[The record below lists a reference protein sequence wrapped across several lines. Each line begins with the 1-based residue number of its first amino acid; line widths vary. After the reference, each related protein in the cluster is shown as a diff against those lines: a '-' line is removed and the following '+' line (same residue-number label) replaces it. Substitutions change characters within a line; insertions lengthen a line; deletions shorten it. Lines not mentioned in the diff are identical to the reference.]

1 MFLWKKKFK
10 VNCDPE
16 SYLDFWQDRIVELAP
31 EVALGGVCVLNF
43 DVFPKEI
50 ESKLKYSI
58 RKSCIDAEVL
68 DEWIYFVR
76 ECLSSRAES
85 DSALFE

>member
-10 VNCDPE
+10 VSCNPE
-16 SYLDFWQDRIVELAP
+16 EYLDFWQDKIVELAP
-31 EVALGGVCVLNF
+31 EVALGGACVLDF
-43 DVFPKEI
+43 GVFPKEI
-50 ESKLKYSI
+50 ESKLRHSI

-76 ECLSSRAES
+76 ERLSSKAES
-85 DSALFE
+85 DSALFK